1 MVQSRLALRGRPL
14 LVEFK
19 TDDYMK
25 KLVFAAALAAL
36 FAGNAFAQQPAGSP
50 EGGISAE
57 MLKEI
62 SKGYEGNAYDKAL
75 RNALAVTPI
84 GTLAMNAENAA
95 MIDTHFSDRV
105 KTKGITDQQSSGRC
119 WLFTGL
125 NVLRA
130 KMIDKYDLPRMEFSQ
145 NYLFFYDQLEK
156 ANLFLQ
162 GVIDTKDLPFEDRK
176 VDWLFSNPL
185 SDGGQFTGV
194 SNLIAKYGVV
204 PSEAMP
210 ETYQAN
216 NTSQMANLI
225 KLKLREY
232 GLELRETYD
241 KAYKEAAKRPRKDV
255 EKAMKKVEAELQD
268 MKVKQLSEVYRML
281 ALCLGEPVQE
291 FEWIRCDKNNN
302 IVSRNT
308 YTPKS
313 FYDEFIGEDLE
324 NNYVM
329 IMNDPCREYGKVYEI
344 DYDRHVYDG
353 HNWLYVNLP
362 VERIKEMAIASIKDN
377 TAMYFSCDVGKFA
390 NSKKGVLDINNF
402 DYESLMGVTFG
413 MDKKERVQTHA
424 SGSSH
429 AMTLIAVDI
438 VDGKPVKWMVE
449 NSWGPSSGY
458 QGNYIMTDEWF
469 DEYMFRLVVEKKYV
483 PSDVLEM
490 LDQEPVQLP
499 AWDPMFAPEE

>member
-1 MVQSRLALRGRPL
+1 MA
-14 LVEFK
+14 
-19 TDDYMK
+19 YMK
-25 KLVFAAALAAL
+25 KIIVVAALAAFCL
-36 FAGNAFAQQPAGSP
+36 GEVLSAQNTAGAP

-57 MLKEI
+57 MLDRI
-62 SKGYEGNAYDKAL
+62 SSAYKGDASDRAL

-84 GTLAMNAENAA
+84 GTLAINADNAA

-105 KTKGITDQQSSGRC
+105 RTKGITDQQSSGRC

-130 KMIDKYDLPRMEFSQ
+130 KMIDKYDLPGMEFSQ

-162 GVIDTKDLPFEDRK
+162 GVIDTKDLPFDDRK

-194 SNLIAKYGVV
+194 SNLITKYGLV

-216 NTSQMANLI
+216 NTSQMAMLL

-232 GLELRETYD
+232 GLDLRS
-241 KAYKEAAKRPRKDV
+241 AYEEGFREIGKRPKKDV
-255 EKAMKKVEAELQD
+255 EKRLAALEDKLRE
-268 MKVKQLSEVYRML
+268 MKVQQLSEIYRML
-281 ALCLGEPVQE
+281 ALCLGEPVKE
-291 FEWIRCDKNNN
+291 FEWTRCDKNND
-302 IVSRNT
+302 IVSRKK

-362 VERIKEMAIASIKDN
+362 VERIKEMAVASIKDN
-377 TAMYFSCDVGKFA
+377 VAMYFSCDVGKFYDR
-390 NSKKGVLDINNF
+390 KKGVLDLNNF
-402 DYESLMGVTFG
+402 DYESLMGVDFG
-413 MDKKERVQTHA
+413 MNKKERVQTHA

-438 VDGKPVKWMVE
+438 CPETGKPVKWMVE

-458 QGNYIMTDEWF
+458 KGCLIMTDEWF

-483 PSDVLEM
+483 PADVLEM
-490 LDQEPVQLP
+490 LEQKPVRLP
-499 AWDPMFAPEE
+499 AWDPMFSPEI

>member
-1 MVQSRLALRGRPL
+1 
-14 LVEFK
+14 
-19 TDDYMK
+19 MK
-25 KLVFAAALAAL
+25 RIIIAAALAAL
-36 FAGNAFAQQPAGSP
+36 FIGRQAMAQQPAGSP
-50 EGGISAE
+50 DGGISAE
-57 MLKEI
+57 MLEQI
-62 SKGYEGNAYDKAL
+62 SNGYEGNASDKAL
-75 RNALAVTPI
+75 RNALAVAPI
-84 GTLAMNAENAA
+84 STLAINAENAA

-130 KMIDKYDLPRMEFSQ
+130 KMIDKYDLPGMEFSQ

-194 SNLIAKYGVV
+194 SNLITKYGLV
-204 PSEAMP
+204 PAEAMP

-216 NTSQMANLI
+216 NTSQMAMLI
-225 KLKLREY
+225 KLKLRED
-232 GLELRETYD
+232 GLDLRE
-241 KAYKEAAKRPRKDV
+241 AAANGASAKKLQ
-255 EKAMKKVEAELQD
+255 AMKVE
-268 MKVKQLSEVYRML
+268 QLSEIYRML
-281 ALCLGEPVQE
+281 ALCLGEPVKE
-291 FEWIRCDKNNN
+291 FEWIRCDKSNN
-302 IVSRNT
+302 IVSRKT

-324 NNYVM
+324 NNYIM

-353 HNWLYVNLP
+353 HNWVYVNLP

-449 NSWGPSSGY
+449 NSWGPSAGY

-469 DEYMFRLVVEKKYV
+469 NEYMFRLVVEKKYV
-483 PSDVLEM
+483 PEDVLKM
-490 LDQEPVQLP
+490 LEQTPVQLP
-499 AWDPMFAPEE
+499 AWDPMFSPEI

>member
-1 MVQSRLALRGRPL
+1 
-14 LVEFK
+14 
-19 TDDYMK
+19 MK
-25 KLVFAAALAAL
+25 KLFLTSILAAL
-36 FAGNAFAQQPAGSP
+36 SAFVLSAQQPAGGISP
-50 EGGISAE
+50 EMLEQIS
-57 MLKEI
+57 
-62 SKGYEGNAYDKAL
+62 STYEDNAYDKAIS
-75 RNALAVTPI
+75 NALAGTSI
-84 GTLAMNAENAA
+84 ATLAINADNAA

-105 KTKGITDQQSSGRC
+105 RTKGITDQQSSGRC

-130 KMIDKYDLPRMEFSQ
+130 KMIDKYELPGMEFSQ

-162 GVIDTKDLPFEDRK
+162 GVIDTKELPFDDRK

-194 SNLIAKYGVV
+194 SNLITKYGLV
-204 PSEAMP
+204 PAEAMP

-216 NTSQMANLI
+216 NTSQMANLL
-225 KLKLREY
+225 KLKLRED
-232 GLELRETYD
+232 GLALR
-241 KAYKEAAKRPRKDV
+241 KAYDEAYAKGKSLPKKDAG
-255 EKAMKKVEAELQD
+255 KLMDKVNAELQQ
-268 MKVKQLSEVYRML
+268 MKLAQLSEIYRML
-281 ALCLGEPVQE
+281 ALCLGEPVKE
-291 FEWIRCDKNNN
+291 FEWTRCDKDNN
-302 IVSRNT
+302 IVDRRT

-313 FYDEFIGEDLE
+313 FYDEYIGEDLE

-353 HNWLYVNLP
+353 HNWLYINLP

-377 TAMYFSCDVGKFA
+377 VAMYFSCDVGKFYSR
-390 NSKKGVLDINNF
+390 SKGTLDLANF
-402 DYESLMGVTFG
+402 DYDSLMGVEFG
-413 MDKKERVQTHA
+413 MNKQERVMTHA

-449 NSWGPSSGY
+449 NSWGPASGY
-458 QGNYIMTDEWF
+458 KGCLIMTDEWF
-469 DEYMFRLVVEKKYV
+469 NEYMFRLVVEKKYV
-483 PSDVLEM
+483 PEDILKMLE
-490 LDQEPVQLP
+490 QTPVQLP
-499 AWDPMFAPEE
+499 AWDPMFSMEE